1 MSKGCLNVGV
11 LGYANVFKRHMKRAF
26 DESEYFVIKKIASR
40 NHELLSE
47 LIFENQDVAIVSS
60 YEEVVGDVNIDLVYV
75 PLPNSLHCEW
85 ICKALE
91 NGKHVLVEKPL
102 VLNKIEFDRISKIA
116 VEKNLVVKQNFMFEY
131 HSQFKFIQEQIVKG
145 YIGEIRSISASF
157 GFPPFQDPGNIRY
170 YQSLGGGSLNDAGA
184 YGIMASTLLLDFSKQ
199 YYVTSSLNFDRS
211 RNIDLY
217 GGALLIDGSG
227 KTAHINFGFDNYYQC
242 NLEILGSKGKIS
254 ANRIFTAGPGV
265 KPEVLIQVDDSHE
278 RVFFES
284 ENHFIQLL
292 DRLYF
297 DINNVFE
304 YNETRRSQSFI
315 NLLEEVRNKAI
326 INFIQ

>member
-11 LGYANVFKRHMKRAF
+11 LGYANVFKKHMKRAF
-26 DESEYFVIKKIASR
+26 EECEYFSIKKIASR
-40 NHELLSE
+40 KSALLSD
-47 LIFENQDVAIVSS
+47 LNFENQDVTIVSD
-60 YEEVVGDVNIDLVYV
+60 YEEVVGDVNIDLVYI
-75 PLPNSLHCEW
+75 PLPNSLHFEW

-91 NGKHVLVEKPL
+91 NGKHVLVEKPI

-116 VEKNLVVKQNFMFEY
+116 IEKNLVVKQNFMFEY
-131 HSQFKFIQEQIVKG
+131 HSQFKFIKEQINNG

-157 GFPPFQDPGNIRY
+157 GFPPFQDLDNIRY
-170 YQSLGGGSLNDAGA
+170 SQFLGGGSLNDAGA
-184 YGIMASTLLLDFSKQ
+184 YGIIISSLLLDFSQ
-199 YYVTSSLNFDRS
+199 QFYVTSSLNFDRS

-242 NLEILGSKGKIS
+242 NLEIWGSKGKIT

-265 KPEVLIQVDDSHE
+265 KPEVLVEIENSRE
-278 RVFFES
+278 RKLFDS
-284 ENHFIQLL
+284 ENHFVHLL
-292 DRLYF
+292 NRLYL
-297 DINNVFE
+297 DINNVCE

-315 NLLEEVRNKAI
+315 NLLEEVRNNAI
-326 INFIQ
+326 INYIQ